1 MVRECGVAMK
11 LGKKTQIAA
20 PSARPVRPVHF
31 LVIAAL
37 LFYVVGNEIV
47 IRFDAIGGGWLSIVL
62 PNLVVLLSALLCL
75 RRSQLDRRHRAS
87 WRLLS
92 AALAFGTVCGVVRGA
107 QATGWLAR
115 SGFPIADLFGLAFSP
130 LVAFAIAR
138 FIRTDASDD
147 TPGMWAD
154 GVVCGVG
161 ALALITFLAL
171 DPISAR
177 LRGTQFNLTVALI
190 YPVADVFLLV
200 LVIAG
205 LRAWRHSRSGFYLV
219 IAVGCMSI
227 GDTARLFMAA
237 SAMHDP
243 ATRLSYFGVAG
254 AAALGLMAA
263 EPNKPPSRTPT
274 ATATMGVP
282 FTFAMTS
289 VGLLIL
295 DRFRAVHPVALV
307 LGGCTLAAAAVRA
320 ALAFRELRTL
330 TQTRREARTDEL
342 TQLPNRRSF
351 SEMIARSVERAE
363 AGREPLAV
371 LMVDLDGFKV
381 INDTLGHHTGDEL
394 LREVARRFSATL
406 APGDMLARLGGDEF
420 GIVVLPRP
428 DPGWALEAGDR
439 LVKSLE
445 QRMELDGVPI
455 QVRASVG
462 ASLYPDHGESPSPL
476 LQRADVAMYEAKKS
490 GGGVRFYSQSF
501 DRNSRQ
507 QLEHLD
513 ELRHAIELDQLLLY
527 FQPKVRFVDGV
538 LTGVEALVRWDHPTR
553 GLLNPN
559 EFLPAATQGGL
570 LPQLTRKVLA
580 MAVEQAGTWHAE
592 GDSLG
597 VAVNVGSGDVVD
609 PTLPG
614 FVEELLQRFALP
626 AALLTIEITEDSVI
640 QDPVRTKEVV
650 ARLRKLGAKVSID
663 DFGAGYA
670 SLSLLRELDLDELK
684 LDKSLVDNVD
694 LSGRQKALVRAAV
707 GLAHALG
714 LSLVAEGVES
724 IEAWRELQ
732 LLDCDVAQGYLVSR
746 PLCPVDLRAW
756 LEAQRRRR
764 QPANKLGPPQIPA
777 SRRRQR
783 TLPAQAWAASTVP
796 VVVPPVVAPARPAT
810 GATPSR

>member
-1 MVRECGVAMK
+1 MEAHVALK
-11 LGKKTQIAA
+11 LRKSTHRVA
-20 PSARPVRPVHF
+20 PRSRPVHF
-31 LVIAAL
+31 LVVAAL
-37 LFYVVGNEIV
+37 SFYVLGNEIV
-47 IRFDAIGGGWLSIVL
+47 LRSNSSAGGWLGVVL
-62 PNLVVLLSALLCL
+62 PNLVILVSGLLCL

-87 WRLLS
+87 WQLLC
-92 AALAFGTVCGVVRGA
+92 AALVCATVCGV
-107 QATGWLAR
+107 LR
-115 SGFPIADLFGLAFSP
+115 SAESADLLTRSEFLVADLFGLAFCP
-130 LVAFAIAR
+130 LLAFAIAR
-138 FIRTDASDD
+138 FIRTDASED

-154 GVVCGVG
+154 GIVCGVG
-161 ALALITFLAL
+161 ALALIAFLAL

-177 LRGTQFNLTVALI
+177 IRGTQFNLTVALI

-205 LRAWRHSRSGFYLV
+205 LRTWRHSRVGVYLV
-219 IAVGCMSI
+219 IAIGFIAV

-237 SAMHDP
+237 GASHDFG
-243 ATRLSYFGVAG
+243 TRLSYLGLAG
-254 AAALGLMAA
+254 AAFLGLMAA
-263 EPNKPPSRTPT
+263 EPNQPIRHTPV
-274 ATATMGVP
+274 ATATLGVP

-295 DRFRAVHPVALV
+295 DRFRAVHPLALL

-351 SEMIARSVERAE
+351 SEMIARSVVRAE

-428 DPGWALEAGDR
+428 DPGWALEAGAR
-439 LVKSLE
+439 LVRSLE

-462 ASLYPDHGESPSPL
+462 ASLYPDHGNSPSPL

-538 LTGVEALVRWDHPTR
+538 LSGVEALVRWEHPTR
-553 GLLNPN
+553 GLLGPS

-580 MAVEQAGTWHAE
+580 MAVEQAGSWHAE

-597 VAVNVGSGDVVD
+597 VAVNVGTADVVD
-609 PTLPG
+609 ATLPD
-614 FVEELLQRFALP
+614 FVEELLQRFSLP

-694 LSGRQKALVRAAV
+694 MSGRQKALVRAAV

-764 QPANKLGPPQIPA
+764 HPVAKIGSPHVPAI
-777 SRRRQR
+777 RRRQR
-783 TLPAQAWAASTVP
+783 TLPAQAWAASAALAADTQASLP
-796 VVVPPVVAPARPAT
+796 TWGGAAPR
-810 GATPSR
+810 